1 MNNESDYDKE
11 IFIKLKLNAVDM
23 FLMTIVMM
31 NFLIDVITSFI
42 ISLMFYLHG
51 LFLFKLIQH

>member
-1 MNNESDYDKE
+1 MNSESDYDKE
-11 IFIKLKLNAVDM
+11 IFIKLKLNAADM

-51 LFLFKLIQH
+51 

>member
-11 IFIKLKLNAVDM
+11 IFIKLKLNAADM

-31 NFLIDVITSFI
+31 SLLIDIIAHFI
-42 ISLMFYLHG
+42 ICLMFYQHG
-51 LFLFKLIQH
+51 